1 MGIGSFVYRRGD
13 TYSFR
18 CRVPAHLRAKTR
30 KQELVFAVGTRDRD
44 VARVLCAAIGWRVK
58 RLWVELAHVA
68 SFEDV
73 DRLIREWFDS
83 AVQRAWTDNFRDP
96 ARDELVAERKASLEK
111 EVPGVKVDFKQ
122 ERDKF
127 AADYAEH
134 ILRQIEEGA
143 VDVSS
148 FRDVALKIA
157 ASTSP
162 AISPDDRRVEVIAGQ
177 VLAGEAEVAE
187 TVLEWANGRTDF
199 QPAWKPSLPKDLFQ
213 PTVKKEEP
221 SKTKRACSSSAK
233 TGELTISQALQRY
246 VDERKPETA
255 TVASFQTSIRRF
267 VELFGDLDVSQIT
280 KRQVAEFK
288 DVLLKIPARLKPSER
303 LLTVQEVLK
312 LYEDREDVPKLS
324 AATINNKH
332 LAALSVALRWASDN
346 GYIDQVVSREVR
358 AKAGAKTAK
367 APRLPYT
374 LEDLKAIFALPMFV
388 NGERSAAGAG
398 EAAVWLPIL
407 ALYSGA
413 RLNELG
419 TLKITDVTRE
429 GGVDTLRIRAGKTV
443 NAVRRIPIHD
453 EVKRLGFL
461 RYVEERRLSDK
472 GLDGL
477 LFPMIRAETSKGKKP
492 TSPFSNWWGREARK
506 AVPAL
511 NKSFHSF
518 RHTAKRALRNAR
530 VDKTL
535 RDAVMGHEAGDVAE
549 AYGLDETGSGF
560 ELAVLNKAIQA
571 IQYPGLEIKLAPAK
585 KMSMRGVRK
594 VRLDPKNPHKRSVLT
609 KS

>member
-30 KQELVFAVGTRDRD
+30 KQDLVFAVGTRDLD

-73 DRLIREWFDS
+73 ERLIREWFDS
-83 AVQRAWTDNFRDP
+83 AVQRAWADNFRDP

-111 EVPGVKVDFKQ
+111 EMPGVKVDFKQ

-177 VLAGEAEVAE
+177 VLAGEAEIAE

-199 QPAWKPSLPKDLFQ
+199 QPAWKPCLPKDLFQ

-233 TGELTISQALQRY
+233 TGGLTISQALQRY

-312 LYEDREDVPKLS
+312 LYEDREDVPRLS

-332 LAALSVALRWASDN
+332 FAALSVALRWASDN

-358 AKAGAKTAK
+358 GKAGAKKAK
-367 APRLPYT
+367 ASRLPYT
-374 LEDLKAIFALPMFV
+374 LEDLKAIFSLPVFV

-398 EAAVWLPIL
+398 EAAIWLPIL

-419 TLKITDVTRE
+419 TLRLSDIMSEGDIDVMC
-429 GGVDTLRIRAGKTV
+429 IRTGKTI
-443 NAVRRIPIHD
+443 NAVRKIPIHD
-453 EVKRLGFL
+453 EVKRLGFMD
-461 RYVEERRLSDK
+461 YVESRRKFAAALNEQV
-472 GLDGL
+472 
-477 LFPMIRAETSKGKKP
+477 FPLIRAETGKGKKP
-492 TSPFSNWWGREARK
+492 TSPYSNWWGREARK

-511 NKSFHSF
+511 EKSFHSF
-518 RHTAKRALRNAR
+518 RHTVKRALRNAG

-571 IQYPGLEIKLAPAK
+571 IQYPGLEIRLAPAK

-594 VRLDPKNPHKRSVLT
+594 VRLDHKSPQKRSVLT
-609 KS
+609 SG

>member
-1 MGIGSFVYRRGD
+1 M
-13 TYSFR
+13 
-18 CRVPAHLRAKTR
+18 
-30 KQELVFAVGTRDRD
+30 
-44 VARVLCAAIGWRVK
+44 
-58 RLWVELAHVA
+58 A

-96 ARDELVAERKASLEK
+96 ARDELVAERMVSLEK
-111 EVPGVKVDFKQ
+111 EMPGVKVDFKQ

-134 ILRQIEEGA
+134 ILQQIEDGTIDA
-143 VDVSS
+143 SCC
-148 FRDVALKIA
+148 RDVALKIA

-162 AISPDDRRVEVIAGQ
+162 AIAPNDRRIEVIAGQ
-177 VLAGEAEVAE
+177 ILAGEAEIAE
-187 TVLEWANGRTDF
+187 AVLEWANGRTDF
-199 QPAWKPSLPKDLFQ
+199 QPIWKPSLPKDLFQ
-213 PTVKKEEP
+213 PTVKREELP
-221 SKTKRACSSSAK
+221 KARSAGSSKAE
-233 TGELTISQALQRY
+233 TGGLTISQALQRY
-246 VDERKPETA
+246 VDERKPAISTI
-255 TVASFQTSIRRF
+255 ASFQMTIRRF

-288 DVLLKIPARLKPSER
+288 DVLLKIPAKLKPSER
-303 LLTVQEVLK
+303 LLAVQEVLK
-312 LYEDREDVPKLS
+312 LYEKRGDVPRLS

-346 GYIDQVVSREVR
+346 GYVDQVVSREVR

-367 APRLPYT
+367 ASRLPYT
-374 LEDLKAIFALPMFV
+374 VEDLKAIFSLPVFV

-398 EAAVWLPIL
+398 EAAIWLPIL

-419 TLKITDVTRE
+419 TLRLGDIISED
-429 GGVDTLRIRAGKTV
+429 GIDALRIRTGKTV
-443 NAVRRIPIHD
+443 NAVRKIPIHD
-453 EVKRLGFL
+453 EVKRLGFM
-461 RYVEERRLSDK
+461 RYVEGRRKS
-472 GLDGL
+472 GAGPNEAV
-477 LFPMIRAETSKGKKP
+477 FPFIRADTTKGKKP

-506 AVPAL
+506 AVPEL

-518 RHTAKRALRNAR
+518 RHTAKRALRNAG

-535 RDAVMGHEAGDVAE
+535 RDAVMGHEADDVAE

-585 KMSMRGVRK
+585 EMSMRGVRK
-594 VRLDPKNPHKRSVLT
+594 VHLDPKNPQRRSILT

>member
-30 KQELVFAVGTRDRD
+30 KQDLVFALGTRDRD

-96 ARDELVAERKASLEK
+96 ARDELVAERMVSLEK
-111 EVPGVKVDFKQ
+111 EMPGVKVDFKQ

-134 ILRQIEEGA
+134 ILQQIEDGTIDA
-143 VDVSS
+143 SCC
-148 FRDVALKIA
+148 RDVALKIA

-162 AISPDDRRVEVIAGQ
+162 AIAPNDRRIEVIAGQ
-177 VLAGEAEVAE
+177 ILAGEAEIAE
-187 TVLEWANGRTDF
+187 AVLEWANGRTDF
-199 QPAWKPSLPKDLFQ
+199 QPIWKPSLPKDLFQ
-213 PTVKKEEP
+213 PTVKREELP
-221 SKTKRACSSSAK
+221 KARSAGSSKAE
-233 TGELTISQALQRY
+233 TGGLTISQALQRY
-246 VDERKPETA
+246 VDERKPAISTI
-255 TVASFQTSIRRF
+255 ASFQMTIRRF

-288 DVLLKIPARLKPSER
+288 DVLLKIPAKLKPSER
-303 LLTVQEVLK
+303 LLAVQEVLK
-312 LYEDREDVPKLS
+312 LYEKRGDVPRLS

-346 GYIDQVVSREVR
+346 GYVDQVVSREVR

-367 APRLPYT
+367 ASRLPYT
-374 LEDLKAIFALPMFV
+374 VEDLKAIFSLPVFV

-398 EAAVWLPIL
+398 EAAIWLPIL

-419 TLKITDVTRE
+419 TLRLGDIISED
-429 GGVDTLRIRAGKTV
+429 GIDALRIRTGKTV
-443 NAVRRIPIHD
+443 NAVRKIPIHD
-453 EVKRLGFL
+453 EVKRLGFM
-461 RYVEERRLSDK
+461 RYVEGRRKS
-472 GLDGL
+472 GAGPNEAV
-477 LFPMIRAETSKGKKP
+477 FPFIRADTTKGKKP

-506 AVPAL
+506 AVPEL

-518 RHTAKRALRNAR
+518 RHTAKRALRNAG

-535 RDAVMGHEAGDVAE
+535 RDAVMGHEADDVAE

-585 KMSMRGVRK
+585 EMSMRGVRK
-594 VRLDPKNPHKRSVLT
+594 VHLDPKNPQRRSILT